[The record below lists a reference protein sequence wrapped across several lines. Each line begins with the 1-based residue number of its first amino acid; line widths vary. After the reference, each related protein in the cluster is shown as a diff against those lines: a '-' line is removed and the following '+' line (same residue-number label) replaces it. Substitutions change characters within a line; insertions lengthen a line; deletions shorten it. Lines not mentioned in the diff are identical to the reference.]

1 AGPLGPGG
9 QDPQGMWAYGQG
21 GEPPKKSRKGLVTG
35 LVVAAAVVVLGGAA
49 AAVGVDS
56 SGDDKKP
63 AGASSAASPSSAPTS
78 PVDAGVPHS
87 LTVPRSVGIYRRLTG
102 SVADRITKT
111 MRKSME
117 QSEDGAENA
126 DVYTKARFAIYTKDG
141 DVQHMLIFVGM
152 SGADS
157 PAIAEELKS
166 DPPSEEVDSMF
177 VGMGIGDAKDYP
189 AGRLGGALR
198 CGKGPMSGTTATA
211 CAWADSSVAGLLIAP
226 GSGSAPA
233 LAKTTL
239 DLRNSAER

>member
-1 AGPLGPGG
+1 
-9 QDPQGMWAYGQG
+9 
-21 GEPPKKSRKGLVTG
+21 
-35 LVVAAAVVVLGGAA
+35 
-49 AAVGVDS
+49 VGVAS

-63 AGASSAASPSSAPTS
+63 ASASGVASPANPSPSA
-78 PVDAGVPHS
+78 VDAGVPHS
-87 LTVPRSVGIYRRLTG
+87 LTVPSSVGTYRRLTG

-117 QSEDGAENA
+117 QSGDGADNA
-126 DVYTKARFAIYTKDG
+126 DVYTKARFAIYTKNG
-141 DVQHMLIFVGM
+141 DLQHMLIFVGM

-157 PAIAEELKS
+157 PAISEELKS
-166 DPPSEEVDSMF
+166 NSSSGEVDSMF
-177 VGMGIGDAKDYP
+177 VGMGLGDAKDYP
-189 AGRLGGALR
+189 AGRLGGTLR

-226 GSGSAPA
+226 GTGSAPA